1 MPTPHGKRRASR
13 GSPRTSAAIPLRR
26 LMIAAGVNAK
36 ALSTFMGHAGIQMT
50 LDRYGHL
57 MPGSHQE
64 GADLLDAYLAAQRD
78 HAEEAGAFG

>member
-1 MPTPHGKRRASR
+1 
-13 GSPRTSAAIPLRR
+13 
-26 LMIAAGVNAK
+26 
-36 ALSTFMGHAGIQMT
+36 MGHAGIQVT

-78 HAEEAGAFG
+78 QAEGRRGRLSPWRLARFLARS